1 MAELSATIGRNVSEV
16 ADCVDSLVVH
26 ATAKSGLSLRRGWAV
41 ALPAYKASAELRKTT
56 AVIGAVAASSLH
68 KLREDPRERPWAA
81 DGERLRECAL
91 GLCATAT
98 FHYRKL
104 RAQFRQYPWGGGCRA
119 AAGNGGAP
127 LRARA
132 LPSAPYAQTAT
143 RRHRRAGIRF
153 GLIRISD
160 DGRAVVS
167 AGSRRRQYSGST
179 CANRHGVATSY
190 DVDRTQKSD
199 RLLLAVSLADLLS
212 L

>member
-41 ALPAYKASAELRKTT
+41 ALPAYKASAELRKTA

-98 FHYRKL
+98 FH
-104 RAQFRQYPWGGGCRA
+104 
-119 AAGNGGAP
+119 
-127 LRARA
+127 
-132 LPSAPYAQTAT
+132 
-143 RRHRRAGIRF
+143 
-153 GLIRISD
+153 
-160 DGRAVVS
+160 
-167 AGSRRRQYSGST
+167 
-179 CANRHGVATSY
+179 
-190 DVDRTQKSD
+190 
-199 RLLLAVSLADLLS
+199 
-212 L
+212 